1 MKRTFFYAP
10 RAELTERSQRKGKK
24 GREGNCVLMLRTS
37 SQKILQDA
45 GTRHFARVP
54 AARKK
59 WLTTSAAL
67 TCCIPL
73 VLGAHQVFRLSGAA
87 PLWYSSARALFPRPS
102 CLLSSTRSR
111 ARGTC
116 AGGSC
121 FRWSRGDSTASVRGS
136 SPLAL
141 LRASPVEG
149 RGLAVTSSGLRSP
162 KVSSSLGVDHDVN

>member
-1 MKRTFFYAP
+1 MKGTFFYAP

-59 WLTTSAAL
+59 WLL
-67 TCCIPL
+67 LVQLHCCIPL

-87 PLWYSSARALFPRPS
+87 PLKYSSAGHCSRRPS

-121 FRWSRGDSTASVRGS
+121 FRWSRGDSTASVLGS

>member
-1 MKRTFFYAP
+1 MSLCSEPQAK
-10 RAELTERSQRKGKK
+10 
-24 GREGNCVLMLRTS
+24 
-37 SQKILQDA
+37 KILQDA

-141 LRASPVEG
+141 LRASPVER

>member
-1 MKRTFFYAP
+1 
-10 RAELTERSQRKGKK
+10 
-24 GREGNCVLMLRTS
+24 MLRTS
-37 SQKILQDA
+37 NQKILQDA

-59 WLTTSAAL
+59 WILLVQLSLLHPPGSWGSSGLRSAF
-67 TCCIPL
+67 L
-73 VLGAHQVFRLSGAA
+73 VPHHCSIVA
-87 PLWYSSARALFPRPS
+87 PGYCSRRPS
-102 CLLSSTRSR
+102 CLLSSTGSR

-121 FRWSRGDSTASVRGS
+121 FRWSRGDSTASVLGS

-149 RGLAVTSSGLRSP
+149 RGLAATSSGLRSP